1 MKNLKILL
9 GLLLISSY
17 SYAQPPTGTPPPNI
31 NNTSQTSQSAWY
43 RGGNNPIGFAGTN
56 NIFGTMWNSPIYTYT
71 NGINRMTVFGNGPL
85 NTDGRIAMGNDL
97 PLGFT
102 PTARLH
108 LHQTEPTLGL
118 VNTTTK
124 YTDLSTGFNA
134 NDGFEVGYSSSS
146 TIPFSTFAQLRNREN
161 TPMKFFTTNRERIHV
176 NADRTVTLDGYNVPT
191 NGFVGIGNPS
201 QGGLNPG
208 LWDQRG
214 PFSLLHLN
222 GRTGF
227 NSFVFAGGYRPWMRT
242 GITFSDQIDLG
253 YVGLRSVFPPG
264 NINEMV
270 INMSNDPLASFGPDD
285 IVFRFTVT
293 GNGNTTIDDDF
304 DVYND
309 LDGRHLARFTG
320 SGDFGLGPVFGVVQ
334 SNPNYVRPA
343 SLQHLSL
350 MKLRSVYTQYTNRD
364 DLINTGTEETV
375 NDGLR
380 IGIRGEQNPF
390 MNGNALMYNQETRHL
405 LFSTD
410 VNTNNINIA
419 TGNTLERMRIT
430 SISAPTNL
438 ASGGYGVNNP
448 AGLNGEITRVAI
460 SLDPNNPITR
470 PLSLLHLGHNTV
482 NTNNDGW
489 RDWMNVG
496 TFTSDDI
503 DNIYVGLK
511 NEGSTQDAVVNWG
524 SDSLDNL
531 RFIFTENLAS
541 SNPNGGAVA
550 SGLEVARFDPK
561 KASTLPTPNYG
572 MMGIGNFS
580 PTGPNTAP
588 ADVVDAKLDIDGD
601 LRIRHVTEDT
611 TLLQVLVI
619 DSNDHNRVHWRSI
632 SDFGGG
638 VGNYCSDPQ
647 NPLIGSYE
655 VPLNNFNYY
664 FSGNGLPNTN
674 SVSVGTPCSTILPAK
689 FNSYQN
695 AGALVGV
702 NTIAGGFS
710 NEDVAS
716 VPFLTFRGIFA
727 EAIGIQDPTLKTTNI
742 GGEFRARNSTINI
755 GVRARVIN
763 SISNISASSTAGD
776 FLANGPSGAN
786 QGIISQASNA
796 TSTNTGVQGIAFSAF
811 TPSNQNIAGL
821 FMSAGTTVNS
831 YGIYASASGGSA
843 TNRAGFF
850 NGNVEIINGVLISD
864 QMFKTDVENIKGA
877 TDILRKL
884 RPHTYQMDTA
894 NFPQFN
900 FEERLQYGFIAQ
912 EVEQVL
918 PELIHQ
924 SHMPE
929 KLDSLGNIIY
939 PAVDYKSLNY
949 NSLIPITVQAVNE
962 INAKIDK
969 STLSDQTVKTNVQT
983 LNGSLAKVKQMRGVS
998 YAWSTSAQNNMEL
1011 DSLEHIGFI
1020 AQEVAAVE
1028 PLLTFVDDSNLV
1040 HVNYDRV
1047 APLLVESV
1055 KELDDKIIAKDS
1067 IINNLEARLAY
1078 LEACIESA
1086 NICTGNNRTMNN
1098 ESNNDRT
1105 TQSVKLEN
1113 INAIILQQNLPNPFA
1128 ESTQINYVLPED
1140 VLNAKM
1146 LFYDMNG
1153 RIINEVNINERGNG
1167 TLTVYG
1173 ENLEKGIYTY
1183 SLIADGKLIATKKMV
1198 KK

>member
-1 MKNLKILL
+1 MKQIKKIIIGSLL
-9 GLLLISSY
+9 SLPMISNAQFIPLPGAGRTQPAIQKIGMGFFPNTGSINAKLHVSQFLL
-17 SYAQPPTGTPPPNI
+17 A
-31 NNTSQTSQSAWY
+31 
-43 RGGNNPIGFAGTN
+43 NNPATDGFLFRTDGSSTVA
-56 NIFGTMWNSPIYTYT
+56 NSWQLFTGVATGSVTEKFKLFVSANSNDATLQTTQNGIMRFNT
-71 NGINRMTVFGNGPL
+71 NGINRMTVFGNGIL

-108 LHQTEPTLGL
+108 LHHTEPTLGL

-124 YTDLSTGFNA
+124 YTDLSTGFGN

-146 TIPFSTFAQLRNREN
+146 TIAFSNFAQLRNREN

-201 QGGLNPG
+201 QGGILPG

-222 GRTGF
+222 GRTGL

-270 INMSNDPLASFGPDD
+270 INMSNDPAPGFGPDD
-285 IVFRFTVT
+285 IVFRFSVA

-304 DVYND
+304 DAYND

-334 SNPNYVRPA
+334 SNANYVRPA

-364 DLINTGTEETV
+364 DLINTGTGETAA
-375 NDGLR
+375 DGLR
-380 IGIRGEQNPF
+380 IGIHGNNNIN
-390 MNGNALMYNQETRHL
+390 MNGNALIYNQETRHL
-405 LFSTD
+405 LFSTG
-410 VNTNNINIA
+410 VNTNAVNINNGI
-419 TGNTLERMRIT
+419 TFERMRIT
-430 SISAPTNL
+430 SVGAPTNL
-438 ASGGYGVNNP
+438 ANGGYGTNNP
-448 AGLNGEITRVAI
+448 GNINSNFTRVAI
-460 SLDPNNPITR
+460 SQNPAQPITR
-470 PLSLLHLGHNTV
+470 PLSLLHLGFNTGAV
-482 NTNNDGW
+482 GGGTTDGW
-489 RDWMNVG
+489 RNWMDIG
-496 TFTSDDI
+496 TFTSNST
-503 DNIYVGLK
+503 DNMYVGLK
-511 NEGSTQDAVVNWG
+511 REAGGVPGIDRFDAVINWG
-524 SDSLDNL
+524 DNSGVNPLNGPDNL
-531 RFIFTENLAS
+531 RFIFTETTTGTIPGNAPAT
-541 SNPNGGAVA
+541 SNE
-550 SGLEVARFDPK
+550 GLEVARFDPRR
-561 KASTLPTPNYG
+561 ASTLTGVNFG
-572 MMGIGNFS
+572 MMGIGDFS
-580 PTGPNTAP
+580 PTGPNTAVL
-588 ADVVDAKLDIDGD
+588 DVVDAKLDIDGD
-601 LRIRHVTEDT
+601 LRIREVTEDT

-632 SDFGGG
+632 SNFGGTCNSSSVIPLASSWEIKLGGNTYNFSDKGAVNITHFTTCNQLSKLLVDDDLFG
-638 VGNYCSDPQ
+638 VTS
-647 NPLIGSYE
+647 I
-655 VPLNNFNYY
+655 V
-664 FSGNGLPNTN
+664 
-674 SVSVGTPCSTILPAK
+674 
-689 FNSYQN
+689 
-695 AGALVGV
+695 
-702 NTIAGGFS
+702 
-710 NEDVAS
+710 
-716 VPFLTFRGIFA
+716 
-727 EAIGIQDPTLKTTNI
+727 
-742 GGEFRARNSTINI
+742 RNST
-755 GVRARVIN
+755 
-763 SISNISASSTAGD
+763 
-776 FLANGPSGAN
+776 
-786 QGIISQASNA
+786 
-796 TSTNTGVQGIAFSAF
+796 NTPG
-811 TPSNQNIAGL
+811 NIAGM
-821 FMSAGTTVNS
+821 FIGS
-831 YGIYASASGGSA
+831 SASKVHALVVPFDGGNVGFGTISPNPTYRLEVFGGS
-843 TNRAGFF
+843 NF
-850 NGNVEIINGVLISD
+850 NGSIFHNGNFILSDQQFKTNVED
-864 QMFKTDVENIKGA
+864 IKSA
-877 TDILRKL
+877 TAILKKL
-884 RPHTYQMDTA
+884 KPHTYKMDTV

-912 EVEQVL
+912 EVEGVL
-918 PELIHQ
+918 PNLVHE
-924 SHMPE
+924 SYMTD

-939 PAVDYKSLNY
+939 PAVNYKSLNY
-949 NSLIPITVQAVNE
+949 NALIPITVQAVNE

-1028 PLLTFVDDSNLV
+1028 PLLTFVDDSSLV

-1055 KELDDKIIAKDS
+1055 KELDEKIIAKDS
-1067 IINNLEARLAY
+1067 IINDLEARLAY

-1086 NICTGNNRTMNN
+1086 NICAGNNRTTNN
-1098 ESNNDRT
+1098 EPTNYRA

-1113 INAIILQQNLPNPFA
+1113 LNAIILDQNLPNPFA
-1128 ESTQINYVLPED
+1128 ESTQINYVLPDD
-1140 VLNAKM
+1140 VMNAKM